1 MDTLFLV
8 STELVAVVHLT
19 MAIVLFIYARR
30 NVAFLAQAWISMLTC
45 LIFGTLL
52 AVGATHPLSALAL
65 PGMFHPLPML
75 ALLVVSFLWSINPLG
90 IVMPGYL
97 QLPRMTRYAASAAVI
112 IGLYLVA
119 LALGMRP
126 VQINSFDDFLSHALT
141 LDVVLRLAAFI
152 LSIVYILNII
162 ILPRRRVRDR
172 GFSLPPIVVFYAVL
186 LGAVQ
191 LFFVATSIRF
201 SYPLFIIY
209 EVLFTAVSLMMSGS
223 MIKHNLEELPYPT
236 IHVVEAPPAVEEIA
250 KVDEVD
256 FNAANL
262 QRFETIEYA
271 MQHTKPFVASDFN
284 REALCRLSG
293 LNRHLLL
300 QTLRSQGYN
309 DVHDYITRYRVSEL
323 RRLIET
329 RAVSDIHQHTCV
341 GFRTLKTAVLAFAR
355 YEHEDLAAFIAA
367 CNPPS
372 SASEEG

>member
-126 VQINSFDDFLSHALT
+126 VQISSFDDILSHALT